1 MSQKPWI
8 GKSVVII
15 DDSASVREQLKAVF
29 ESCGMHVKGLA
40 ENGVVGLEQVAKHNP
55 EIVSIDMI
63 MPEMDGVE
71 CYKKLQLFNPLLKCV
86 MISWIGGEQK
96 IIDNLKDI
104 IPSHIFQA
112 KPVSKEDLESRLE
125 KVYFPHL
132 AVRAEKEKEK
142 ELAKAMDDQADDLAD
157 LGIKVS

>member
-1 MSQKPWI
+1 MSAKPWI

-29 ESCGMHVKGLA
+29 EACGMQVKGMA
-40 ENGVVGLEQVAKHNP
+40 HNGVAGIEQVEAHHP
-55 EIVSIDMI
+55 EIASIDLI

-71 CYKKLQLFNPLLKCV
+71 CYKKLHAAFPQLKCL
-86 MISWIGGEQK
+86 MISWIGGEAK
-96 IIDNLKDI
+96 ILENLKDI
-104 IPSHIFQA
+104 IPSHLFQA
-112 KPVSKEDLESRLE
+112 KPVTKEELEARLE

-132 AVRAEKEKEK
+132 VAKEKEK
-142 ELAKAMDDQADDLAD
+142 GKSPLDDQNDLAD

>member
-1 MSQKPWI
+1 MSKPWV

-15 DDSASVREQLKAVF
+15 DDSAAVREQLKSVF
-29 ESCGMHVKGLA
+29 EACGVQVKGTA
-40 ENGVVGLEQVAKHNP
+40 ENGVIGIELVQKHNP
-55 EIVSIDMI
+55 EIVSIDLI

-71 CYKKLQLFNPLLKCV
+71 CYKKLQLVNPLLKCV
-86 MISWIGGEQK
+86 MVSWIGGDAK

-104 IPSHIFQA
+104 IPSHLFQA
-112 KPVSKEDLESRLE
+112 KPVTKESLESRLE

-132 AVRAEKEKEK
+132 AAKEKEK
-142 ELAKAMDDQADDLAD
+142 KIALDEQNDLAD